1 MDIKSWHQQIKVKLN
16 SLDKQSFIRLQPEV
30 VDIFINSSIND
41 FINTL
46 YKNFEETQEISD
58 KLKPLISIPTSL
70 IIVSKI
76 GYYLCNLPNDYYYHL
91 SSTANIT
98 YKDKTYNVFVI
109 KTQLDDKSKI
119 LNDPFNK
126 PDENYVVT
134 TFESNNVHVYSKYT
148 LKEYILTY
156 LKKPIIVDYKN
167 NISSEF
173 SGSNAEIDI
182 IDLTVTKLLETFSSE
197 RIATQPKV

>member
-70 IIVSKI
+70 IIESKV
-76 GYYLCNLPNDYYYHL
+76 GYYLCNLPKDYYYHL

-98 YKDKTYNVFVI
+98 HKDKTYNVFVI

-134 TFESNNVHVYSKYT
+134 TFESNNIHVYSKYT

-156 LKKPIIVDYKN
+156 LRKPIIVDYKN